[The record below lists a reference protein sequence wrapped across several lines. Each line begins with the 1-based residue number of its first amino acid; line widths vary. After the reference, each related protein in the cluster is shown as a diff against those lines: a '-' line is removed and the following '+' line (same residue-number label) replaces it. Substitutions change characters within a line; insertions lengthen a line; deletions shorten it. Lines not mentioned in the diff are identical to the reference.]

1 MPFRVRKVGRL
12 QVNGKSSLDYKSEI
26 FNNDRMLSVSE
37 QSFDFEKENDRET
50 MEIEPVLQGGPPVKE
65 PENEPKKPP
74 VKEPGKTPDPLP
86 PPNHPPVEEPPNKP
100 GGPPVKE
107 PPPDDPNREPVQKPT
122 VMTVMLITEQD
133 AVRTAIIYG

>member
-65 PENEPKKPP
+65 P
-74 VKEPGKTPDPLP
+74 
-86 PPNHPPVEEPPNKP
+86 
-100 GGPPVKE
+100 
-107 PPPDDPNREPVQKPT
+107 PPDDPNREPVQKPT